1 MGVFGE
7 SHKRAC
13 TSSQKAGRGRRL
25 LIFQR
30 RKKGPRGGFCPKTGE
45 VGIGPSSWWESPVW
59 TAVQLGETA
68 VTSLGLSFPLCRSH
82 RGTAGSFFLLKRVC
96 ITWLL

>member
-13 TSSQKAGRGRRL
+13 TPSQKAGRGRSL

-30 RKKGPRGGFCPKTGE
+30 RKKGPRGVFCPKTGE
-45 VGIGPSSWWESPVW
+45 VGLIPALGGSPQSV
-59 TAVQLGETA
+59 L
-68 VTSLGLSFPLCRSH
+68 LCNP
-82 RGTAGSFFLLKRVC
+82 GKLL
-96 ITWLL
+96 